1 MFPNGDQFLCILFHC
16 TWALAVSPLCFFIY
30 CIWGISFCTDLS
42 SSDSLHQHDTLQVT
56 SCSRKLH
63 SFMIFWNSSLSLL
76 HMHRVYPVI
85 ITWIHKLFPEFCIWD
100 SAARNIS
107 VSMSFLHLEGPLRY
121 RLRSGFWVRFNFFIF
136 MNIHILF
143 CRNHRQIN
151 IFTTGREFLSPCNHI

>member
-1 MFPNGDQFLCILFHC
+1 MEISSYVFYSIVLEHWLFHHYVSLY
-16 TWALAVSPLCFFIY
+16 TVYEGYHSVLISLPLTHFISMTLSRSPLVAEN
-30 CIWGISFCTDLS
+30 CIALWF
-42 SSDSLHQHDTLQVT
+42 
-56 SCSRKLH
+56 
-63 SFMIFWNSSLSLL
+63 FWNSSLSLL